1 MLSTYPIN
9 FQKMADGI
17 EEMDYDQPLPSRMS
31 LFEEYGHRVTGRMKK
46 GLFSTQLEALDSLTK
61 WFSKDAT
68 KNKTAVVQ
76 MPTGSGKTG
85 IIACLPYKFGYAVR
99 KGEISLNLKRPIPI
113 IAPGRVI
120 LDQLEKNLKPSDN
133 NSCFLTE
140 RSIIKSSEVNDAL
153 YTTKVVQT
161 SRELSS
167 LNYSRDHIIIVNAQK
182 FNPTPQD
189 PPTTWRDLPRDV
201 FSIVIVDEAHHLPS
215 KQWEQIVC
223 YFRQPTTKVI
233 FFTAT
238 PIRADRQEITTDSAL
253 RDLGFA
259 YTLSR
264 EDAIRKGFIRDVEFN
279 PIPHDPHETNTRYDH
294 TNMEQRIRY
303 AMLVVG
309 RVVSLLDQKNREHPL
324 PGGKNHA
331 ALVVTRDK
339 AEATF
344 VVMLAKRDYPNL
356 PITEVHGGV
365 REEERKQRIAQL
377 KEGKIRIIVM
387 VGMLL
392 EGFDHPP
399 ISVAAI
405 VTRIHSRVKFAQFI
419 GRAQRVVRVEQEV
432 EQDVVAHIVT
442 HEYFQ
447 QKKNYDEYITPI
459 IPVDENDERF
469 TKIDS
474 DND

>member
-1 MLSTYPIN
+1 
-9 FQKMADGI
+9 MAEGI

-31 LFEEYGHRVTGRMKK
+31 LFEEYGRPVTGRMKK
-46 GLFSTQLEALDSLTK
+46 GLFTTQLKALDELII
-61 WFSKDAT
+61 WFSMDDK

-85 IIACLPYKFGYAVR
+85 VIACLPYKFGYAVQ
-99 KGEISLNLKRPIPI
+99 KGEISLELKRPILI
-113 IAPGRVI
+113 IAPGLVI
-120 LDQLEKNLKPSDN
+120 LDQLEKNLKPSDG

-140 RSIIKSSEVNDAL
+140 RGIIKSGEVKDAL

-161 SRELSS
+161 SHELSS
-167 LNYSRDHIIIVNAQK
+167 LNYSKDHIIIANAQK
-182 FNPTPQD
+182 FKSTSQD
-189 PPTTWRDLPRDV
+189 TPTTWRDLPRDV

-215 KQWEQIVC
+215 KQWEQIVRK
-223 YFRQPTTKVI
+223 FRQPTTKVI

-238 PIRADRQEITTDSAL
+238 PIRADSKEITTDSAL

-259 YTLSR
+259 YRLSR
-264 EDAIRKGFIRDVEFN
+264 EDAIREGFIRDVIFD
-279 PIPHDPHETNTRYDH
+279 PIPHDPQETNRWYDH
-294 TNMEQRIRY
+294 TDMEKRITY
-303 AMLVVG
+303 AMHVVDK
-309 RVVSLLDQKNREHPL
+309 VVSLLDQKDSECPL
-324 PGGKNHA
+324 PCGKKHA
-331 ALVVTRDK
+331 ALVITRDK
-339 AEATF
+339 TEATM
-344 VVMLAKRDYPNL
+344 VSILAKMKYPDL
-356 PITEVHGGV
+356 HKVITEVHSDV
-365 REEERKQRIAQL
+365 KIEERKQRIAEL

-405 VTRIHSRVKFAQFI
+405 ATRIHSRVKFAQFI
-419 GRAQRVVRVEQEV
+419 GRAQRVVRVQQEV
-432 EQDVVAHIVT
+432 EKNVVAHIVT

-447 QKKNYDEYITPI
+447 QENNFREYISPI
-459 IPVDENDERF
+459 LPVDENDERF